1 MLKTKCYNLCVG
13 ALVLGL
19 VLIGSAHKVST
30 SFNKYSYDAKEYKL
44 DSKTKAAHI
53 VNYNGLKI
61 VKPLNEEINKQVFS
75 YKYVEDTFNTIPKIL
90 TENIKEIQ
98 LLDYSSTLDKYWT
111 KNYGMKN
118 FKSYASGGNGYI
130 YIYANA
136 YLGITRNKRIL
147 RSTLIHESAHNLD
160 VKISSQKKRF
170 SNSTEWLTIM
180 SKDLNKD
187 HGRYCSEY
195 AKSSNSSVEDFAEAV
210 TQYVIN
216 KDKFTKEY
224 PNRSNKI
231 QKLFN
236 K

>member
-1 MLKTKCYNLCVG
+1 MFKTKGYSLCVG
-13 ALVLGL
+13 VLVLGL
-19 VLIGSAHKVST
+19 ALMGSTHKVST
-30 SFNKYSYDAKEYKL
+30 SFDKYSYDVKNYQL
-44 DSKTKAAHI
+44 DGKTADAHI
-53 VNYNGLKI
+53 VNCNGLRI
-61 VKPLNEEINKQVFS
+61 VKPIHEEINKQVFS
-75 YKYVEDTFNTIPKIL
+75 YSQIEDVFNTLPKIL
-90 TENIKEIQ
+90 AENIKEIQ
-98 LLDYSSTLDKYWT
+98 LLDYSNTSDKYWT
-111 KNYGMKN
+111 KNYNMKN

-130 YIYANA
+130 YYYANA
-136 YLGITRNKRIL
+136 YLGNARNKRII